1 MNIGTSGG
9 VVGGVRKKTRGLNL
23 GLQWWRKLT
32 LPRRGKKDSKLRP
45 PLSLPC
51 GGNDDTSTLTEAQ
64 QLKLIERRQ
73 MLKKS
78 LLAPRVTR
86 LKHLCEADW
95 DGDEK
100 VGIVTKAKGGIL
112 QSMGYFRRGGT
123 HCLYSEEVLFLMDKG
138 SMQLSWH
145 GLPVSVQH
153 AWSMCLANLNAT
165 HYLVYAHLRRAGY
178 VVRRRGDVGGGTA
191 KRRRWR
197 DYDDSDDDDNDE
209 NNNNTG
215 EKMDDKD
222 GDDDG
227 TIATEEM
234 VCWSVWRCGSFKRND
249 FLAKPSFNV
258 IVFPYHQQNL
268 PRLVQLAQSTLHS
281 FYNKQQQQQ
290 QQNNHD
296 DTADVAAN
304 QADNINNSQKNKEN
318 HTSGNNNK
326 PMGKK
331 GRDPTTNNFTTTTGA
346 CWDRTRTRLALV
358 DRGIVTF
365 VDIASNATPLS
376 ARFVNR
382 LDGDAR
388 SQCRELQNG
397 DASSVFMCLK
407 E

>member
-9 VVGGVRKKTRGLNL
+9 VVGGIRKKTRGPNL

-45 PLSLPC
+45 PLPHPTPSSFS
-51 GGNDDTSTLTEAQ
+51 DDALTETQ
-64 QLKLIERRQ
+64 QMKLIERRQ

-86 LKHLCEADW
+86 LKHLCEVDW
-95 DGDEK
+95 DADDK
-100 VGIVTKAKGGIL
+100 VGIVQKAKGGIL

-153 AWSMCLANLNAT
+153 AWAMCLANLNAT

-197 DYDDSDDDDNDE
+197 DDSDDDDDNDE
-209 NNNNTG
+209 NN
-215 EKMDDKD
+215 D
-222 GDDDG
+222 GGGRIDTDDG
-227 TIATEEM
+227 EDTTKTEEM

-268 PRLVQLAQSTLHS
+268 PRLVQLAQSTLQS
-281 FYNKQQQQQ
+281 FYNMQQQQQ
-290 QQNNHD
+290 D
-296 DTADVAAN
+296 DHNDSSTKE
-304 QADNINNSQKNKEN
+304 DNNNSQ
-318 HTSGNNNK
+318 NNNK
-326 PMGKK
+326 NKPNGSKNDAK
-331 GRDPTTNNFTTTTGA
+331 PNANLP
-346 CWDRTRTRLALV
+346 DRTRTRLALV

-382 LDGDAR
+382 LDGSAR
-388 SQCRELQNG
+388 SQCHELQNG
-397 DASSVFMCLK
+397 DASSVFACLN
-407 E
+407 EEEQ

>member
-9 VVGGVRKKTRGLNL
+9 VVGGIRKKPRGLNL

-45 PLSLPC
+45 PLPSSS
-51 GGNDDTSTLTEAQ
+51 GNDGDGGDAALTDAQ

-86 LKHLCEADW
+86 LKHLCEVDW
-95 DGDEK
+95 DGDDK
-100 VGIVTKAKGGIL
+100 VGIVQKAKGGIL

-153 AWSMCLANLNAT
+153 AWSMCLVNLNAT

-191 KRRRWR
+191 KRKRWR
-197 DYDDSDDDDNDE
+197 DDDDSDDDNENINGKRMDE
-209 NNNNTG
+209 
-215 EKMDDKD
+215 D
-222 GDDDG
+222 GGVRDDDDG
-227 TIATEEM
+227 TTKTEEM
-234 VCWSVWRCGSFKRND
+234 VSWSVWRCGSFKRND

-268 PRLVQLAQSTLHS
+268 PRLVQLAQSTLQS
-281 FYNKQQQQQ
+281 FYNRQPPPQQ
-290 QQNNHD
+290 HD
-296 DTADVAAN
+296 DDDIDQGNNT
-304 QADNINNSQKNKEN
+304 DNINNNSQNKEN
-318 HTSGNNNK
+318 HTSNNNNK
-326 PMGKK
+326 PKGKND
-331 GRDPTTNNFTTTTGA
+331 RNSATNNINSTGA
-346 CWDRTRTRLALV
+346 SPDRTRTRLALV

-382 LDGDAR
+382 LDGSAR
-388 SQCRELQNG
+388 AHCHELQSG
-397 DASSVFMCLK
+397 DASSVFACLK
-407 E
+407 D

>member
-9 VVGGVRKKTRGLNL
+9 VVGGIRKKTRGPNL

-45 PLSLPC
+45 PLPHPTPSSFS
-51 GGNDDTSTLTEAQ
+51 DDALTETQ
-64 QLKLIERRQ
+64 QMKLIERRQ

-86 LKHLCEADW
+86 LKHLCEVDW
-95 DGDEK
+95 DADDK
-100 VGIVTKAKGGIL
+100 VGIVQKAKGGIL

-153 AWSMCLANLNAT
+153 AWAMCLANLNAT

-197 DYDDSDDDDNDE
+197 DDSDDDDDNDE
-209 NNNNTG
+209 NN
-215 EKMDDKD
+215 D
-222 GDDDG
+222 GGGRIDTDDG
-227 TIATEEM
+227 EDTTKTEEM

-268 PRLVQLAQSTLHS
+268 PRLVQLAQSTLQS
-281 FYNKQQQQQ
+281 FYNMQQQQQ
-290 QQNNHD
+290 D
-296 DTADVAAN
+296 DHNDSSTKE
-304 QADNINNSQKNKEN
+304 DNNNSQ
-318 HTSGNNNK
+318 NNNK
-326 PMGKK
+326 NKPNGSKNDAK
-331 GRDPTTNNFTTTTGA
+331 PNANLP
-346 CWDRTRTRLALV
+346 DRTRTRLALV

-382 LDGDAR
+382 LDGSAR
-388 SQCRELQNG
+388 SQCHELQNG
-397 DASSVFMCLK
+397 DASSVFACLN
-407 E
+407 EEQ